1 MMEPKTSSMGIA
13 PAVALLALALQGA
26 MAQEEDGRSTRPLPY
41 KKWRTNP
48 KMVVFGDSQS
58 DAGRRYNAPASHVY
72 EGIGV
77 YPWPKLYEAPDSE
90 SKFRAFLPGAGSMTN
105 GKMWPEWLNVPQ
117 ELNFAT
123 ATASATETFRTRET
137 CQGYTGEGEDL
148 PTGTLDEQ
156 ITRYFNDAD
165 LHETADYTHIIYIGN
180 EDLNSHTAATVRYSI
195 GGEGYV
201 DPYVPFDLLFDVA
214 DDGTVT
220 STHVHIIA
228 ELAESWRSG
237 ITRLIDA
244 GVTGTI
250 LLGNIGNPEGL
261 SIYVGTPLG
270 EIVRSI
276 ALTIRAEA
284 QAVADEF
291 PDQVRI
297 LDNFTLFS
305 AIVDTPEIFEN
316 LGFVAPEG
324 SFLSDPC
331 LDLDFAV
338 DYLGEVAGTQ
348 ALRPVGCQEECALCA
363 DDTSPCGTC
372 FEGNPSGEVCSD
384 PDSRLFWGPRYF
396 STAFHHIL
404 GEAIRQ
410 CSKDSPNYDRP
421 VVLELCG
428 SSR

>member
-1 MMEPKTSSMGIA
+1 MMEPKKSSSMRIA
-13 PAVALLALALQGA
+13 PAVALLALALQPA
-26 MAQEEDGRSTRPLPY
+26 AAQEEDGRSTRPLPY

-58 DAGRRYNAPASHVY
+58 DAGRRYNAPASHVF

-77 YPWPKLYEAPDSE
+77 YPWTKLYEAPDSE
-90 SKFRAFLPGAGSMTN
+90 SKFRAFLPGAGSLTN

-123 ATASATETFRTRET
+123 GTASATETFRTRET
-137 CQGYTGEGEDL
+137 CLGYTGEGEDL
-148 PTGTLDEQ
+148 PTGVRREEAGKT
-156 ITRYFNDAD
+156 FSHCVGCND
-165 LHETADYTHIIYIGN
+165 HYTHIIYIGN

-237 ITRLIDA
+237 IARLIDA

-250 LLGNIGNPEGL
+250 LLSNIGNPEGL
-261 SIYVGTPLG
+261 SIYIDTPLG

-276 ALTIRAEA
+276 ALTIRAEV

-297 LDNFTLFS
+297 LDHFTLFS
-305 AIVDTPEIFEN
+305 VRAVVD
-316 LGFVAPEG
+316 
-324 SFLSDPC
+324 
-331 LDLDFAV
+331 
-338 DYLGEVAGTQ
+338 
-348 ALRPVGCQEECALCA
+348 
-363 DDTSPCGTC
+363 
-372 FEGNPSGEVCSD
+372 
-384 PDSRLFWGPRYF
+384 
-396 STAFHHIL
+396 
-404 GEAIRQ
+404 
-410 CSKDSPNYDRP
+410 
-421 VVLELCG
+421 
-428 SSR
+428 